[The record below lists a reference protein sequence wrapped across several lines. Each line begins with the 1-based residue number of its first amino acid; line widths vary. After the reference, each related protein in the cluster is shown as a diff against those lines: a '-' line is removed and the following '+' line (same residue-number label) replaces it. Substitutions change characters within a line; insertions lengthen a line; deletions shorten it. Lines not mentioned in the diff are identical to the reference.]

1 MRPNEMK
8 SRANSAETMEQSNGV
23 GGGRKSSFLHVI
35 ITPLPTIAATSRE
48 RECQVIIFI
57 SESRKAFDFASIR
70 LLLFFFWFFI
80 FFTLTRRMA
89 DSICAYENNMRRD
102 FSQQQMHR
110 ITKKTKNKFDGDVV
124 IFHTQNKTRTDRKT
138 KNKSCDDARFL
149 L

>member
-23 GGGRKSSFLHVI
+23 GGGRKSSFLHAI

-57 SESRKAFDFASIR
+57 SESRKAFDFA
-70 LLLFFFWFFI
+70 FFFGFFI